1 VSDKPIGDSVQ
12 DFGSTQQFAGSVNTS
27 VTNIP
32 SVAGDPIASC
42 LIRNAETS
50 GSKRLL
56 YSLDGTASVFHS
68 LGPGEWIS
76 YPTKGNV
83 SQIQIKGSVSSV
95 NYEVT
100 LNREPT

>member
-1 VSDKPIGDSVQ
+1 MADKPIGDSAQ
-12 DFGSTQQFAGSVNTS
+12 DFGSTSQFAGSVSTS
-27 VTNIP
+27 VTNVP
-32 SVAGDPIASC
+32 SSAGDPIATC

-50 GSKRLL
+50 GNKRLL
-56 YSLDGTASVFHS
+56 YCIDGSGTVFHS

-76 YPTKGNV
+76 HPLKGNITQV
-83 SQIQIKGSVSSV
+83 KVKASYSNV